1 MPDRYEK
8 TAEGRAEIGARG
20 AELSRTT
27 RNLLLV
33 IDGSKPAT
41 DWLAMIAGAGPADLD
56 ALIQRGLI
64 APAARPAGAAHTPAS
79 AAVDVEARLQALG
92 RDGLYALVT
101 REARRRL
108 GLVNGLR
115 LVLDL
120 EKCGTEAEI
129 RALALRFV
137 TQVRQTQGEAAVREV
152 LGVGR

>member
-20 AELSRTT
+20 AQLPRTT

-33 IDGSKPAT
+33 IDATKPAA
-41 DWLAMIAGAGPADLD
+41 DWLAMIAGAGPADLE

-64 APAARPAGAAHTPAS
+64 APASRPAPLRPAAAPA
-79 AAVDVEARLQALG
+79 AADPEARLQALD
-92 RDGLYALVT
+92 RDALYALVT

-120 EKCGTEAEI
+120 EKCGSEAEV
-129 RALALRFV
+129 RTLALRFV
-137 TQVRQTQGEAAVREV
+137 AQVREAKGDAAVREM
-152 LGVGR
+152 LGG